1 MAKAKRRVPARA
13 TAHASRTRRL
23 DQLVPDP
30 KSARRHPE
38 RNLQMIAE
46 SLREFG
52 PARSIVIDETDRI
65 LAGRAVVQAAQAEG
79 LSKVRFVDAD
89 RTTVIAVRVSGLSE
103 AEKVRLSVMD
113 NRTSELAEWD
123 PAVLEQLCADG
134 LLELEGLWGADELEQ
149 LFAQPQPPAAGLT
162 DPDAIPP
169 PRRTSIR
176 PGDLFELGRH
186 RLICGDATDAHVVA
200 QVLGTLKPS
209 LMVTD
214 PPYGVSYDPTWRA
227 KAGVNRNTK
236 KLGAVANDDR
246 ADWSDAWRLFPGA
259 VAYVWHAG
267 LKSSIVQAS
276 LEHAAFT
283 LRAQIIWA
291 KDRLA
296 LSRGDY
302 HWQHEPCWYGVR
314 EGQKGRRTDDR
325 SQSTLWRIATPPVLD
340 EHPPHHTTTVWEIP
354 SRDDDGHGHGTQKPV
369 ECMARPMRNHVAAAI
384 YDPFCGS
391 GSSLIAAEQLGRRC
405 IAIELNPVYCQVVID
420 RWEAF
425 TGKKATK
432 VGQSMKRRTSA

>member
-1 MAKAKRRVPARA
+1 MAKAKRVPARA

-23 DQLVPDP
+23 AQLVPDT

-46 SLREFG
+46 SLRAFG
-52 PARSIVIDETDRI
+52 PARSIVVDETDRI
-65 LAGRAVVQAAQAEG
+65 LAGRAIVQAARTEG
-79 LSKVRFVDAD
+79 LSRVRVVDAD
-89 RTTVIAVRVSGLSE
+89 RKTVIAVRVSGLSQ
-103 AEKVRLSVMD
+103 AEKVHLGVLD

-123 PAVLEQLCADG
+123 PAVLEQLRADG
-134 LLELEGLWGADELEQ
+134 LALEGLWDADELEQ
-149 LFAQPQPPAAGLT
+149 LFAQPQPPVDGRT
-162 DPDAIPP
+162 NPDAVPA

-200 QVLGTLKPS
+200 RVLGTLTPS

-227 KAGVNRNTK
+227 TAGVNRNTK
-236 KLGAVANDDR
+236 KLGAVASDDR
-246 ADWSDAWRLFPGA
+246 ADWSDAWQLFPGA

-276 LEHAAFT
+276 LERASFT

-291 KDRLA
+291 KDRLV

-325 SQSTLWRIATPPVLD
+325 SQPTLWRIATPAAMG
-340 EHPPHHTTTVWEIP
+340 EPPPPETTTVWEIP

-369 ECMARPMRNHVAAAI
+369 ECMARPMRNHVAAAV

-405 IAIELNPVYCQVVID
+405 IAVELSPVYCQIEID
-420 RWEAF
+420 RWETF
-425 TGKKATK
+425 TGKKAKK
-432 VGQSMKRRTSA
+432 VGTVKGRKKVH

>member
-1 MAKAKRRVPARA
+1 
-13 TAHASRTRRL
+13 
-23 DQLVPDP
+23 
-30 KSARRHPE
+30 
-38 RNLQMIAE
+38 MITE

-52 PARSIVIDETDRI
+52 PARSIVTDEAGRI
-65 LAGRAVVQAAQAEG
+65 LAGQAVVQAARTEG
-79 LSKVRFVDAD
+79 LSRVRFVDAD
-89 RTTVIAVRVSGLSE
+89 RKTVIAVRVSGLSE
-103 AEKVRLSVMD
+103 AEKVRLAVMD
-113 NRTSELAEWD
+113 NRTSELAEWN
-123 PAVLEQLCADG
+123 PAMLEELRAEGLVLED
-134 LLELEGLWGADELEQ
+134 LWGADELEH
-149 LFAQPQPPAAGLT
+149 LFAQPQPPIDGRT
-162 DPDAIPP
+162 DPDAIPA
-169 PRRTSIR
+169 PRHTSIR
-176 PGDLFELGRH
+176 QGDLFELGRH
-186 RLICGDATDAHVVA
+186 RLICGDCTDAHVVE
-200 QVLGTLKPS
+200 QVTGTLHPS

-227 KAGVNRNTK
+227 TAGVNRNTK

-246 ADWSDAWRLFPGA
+246 ADWSDAWQLFQGA
-259 VAYVWHAG
+259 VAYVWHDG

-325 SQSTLWRIATPPVLD
+325 SQSTLWRIATPAPLGA
-340 EHPPHHTTTVWEIP
+340 PPPPEATTIWEIP

-369 ECMARPMRNHVAAAI
+369 ECMARPMRNHHAAAV
-384 YDPFCGS
+384 YDPSCGS

-425 TGKKATK
+425 TGKKAKK
-432 VGQSMKRRTSA
+432 VGRSTRAHG